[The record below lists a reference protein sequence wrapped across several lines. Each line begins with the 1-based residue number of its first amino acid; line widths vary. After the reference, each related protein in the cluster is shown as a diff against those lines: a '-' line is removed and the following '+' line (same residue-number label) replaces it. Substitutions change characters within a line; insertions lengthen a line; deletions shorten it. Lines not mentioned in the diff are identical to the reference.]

1 MSSVVVVLG
10 LNYGD
15 EGKGK
20 IAAFLGKKADIA
32 LRCTG
37 GNNAGHT
44 VVTNGEK
51 IVFHLIPSG
60 ILNPNTHAVIGSG
73 VVIDPKVLFEEIEV
87 LENHNVD
94 TSKLHI
100 STRAHIIFPYHI
112 LEDKL
117 EEELKESD
125 KVGTTARGI
134 GPCYM
139 DKANRIGF
147 RVIDM
152 FKDDFERKLR
162 RNIKN
167 KNKVFKL
174 YNFEVLDEEKI
185 VSDYLKYRDMIKP
198 FATDTAL
205 YLHEALAEGKSII
218 CEGAQATGLDMDLG
232 DYPMVTSSNPTIGG
246 ILSGSGIGPF
256 AISEICGVCK
266 AYASRVGEGPFITEQ
281 NNEIGDL
288 IRELG
293 GEYGA
298 TTKRPRRCGWI
309 DLPALKY
316 AVLVNGITSLAV
328 NHLDTVGRLDKIK
341 MCTGYKLDDKI
352 YSEKTDDILGR
363 EDEVVPIYE
372 EFAASFDI
380 SSIKSYSKLPANAKK
395 IIERIESYLN
405 VPVKFIGTGPDNLDM
420 IVRK

>member
-1 MSSVVVVLG
+1 MAKVDVVLG

-20 IAAFLGKKADIA
+20 ISTFLAQDSDIA

-44 VVTNGEK
+44 VEFNGAK

-60 ILNPNTHAVIGSG
+60 ILNKDTEAVIGNG

-87 LENHNVD
+87 LKENNVD
-94 TSKLHI
+94 LNKLHI
-100 STRAHIIFPYHI
+100 STRAHLIFPYHV

-117 EEELKESD
+117 FEYLKEDD

-139 DKANRIGF
+139 DKADRIGL

-152 FKDDFERKLR
+152 YSDSFEKKLR
-162 RNIKN
+162 RNIRN
-167 KNKVFKL
+167 KNKVFEL
-174 YNFEVLDEEKI
+174 FGFETLDEEQI
-185 VSDYLKYRDMIKP
+185 VKDYLNYRDMMKP
-198 FATDTAL
+198 YVIDTVS
-205 YLHEALAEGKSII
+205 YLHKAIDENKKII

-246 ILSGSGIGPF
+246 IQTGSGLGAKDIT
-256 AISEICGVCK
+256 SVYGVCK

-281 NNEIGDL
+281 NNETGDL

-293 GEYGA
+293 HEYGA
-298 TTKRPRRCGWI
+298 TTKRPRRCGWM
-309 DLPALKY
+309 DLVALKY
-316 AVLVNGITSLAV
+316 AVKVNGVTALAL
-328 NHLDTVGRLDKIK
+328 NHLDTIGKLGKAKLCV
-341 MCTGYKLDDKI
+341 GYKLDDQVYDESNDAI
-352 YSEKTDDILGR
+352 IGR
-363 EDEVVPIYE
+363 ENEVEPIYE
-372 EFAASFDI
+372 EFDTTFDI
-380 SSIKSYSKLPANAKK
+380 KGERNYDNLPENAKK
-395 IIERIESYLN
+395 YIERIEKHLN
-405 VPVKFIGTGPDNLDM
+405 IPVKFIGTGPDNDDM
-420 IVRK
+420 IIR

>member
-1 MSSVVVVLG
+1 MAEVTVVLG

-20 IAAFLGKKADIA
+20 VSTFLADKCDIA

-44 VVTNGEK
+44 VIINGNK

-60 ILNPNTHAVIGSG
+60 IVNNGTDAVIGNG
-73 VVIDPKVLFEEIEV
+73 VVIDPKVLFEEIDV
-87 LENHNVD
+87 LKEHNVD
-94 TSKLHI
+94 LSKLHI
-100 STRAHIIFPYHI
+100 STRAHLIFPYHI
-112 LEDKL
+112 VEDNLQEKL
-117 EEELKESD
+117 KDDD

-139 DKANRIGF
+139 DKANRIGL

-152 FKDDFERKLR
+152 YSNSFEKKLR

-174 YNFEVLDEEKI
+174 FDFDTLNEEEI
-185 VSDYLKYRDMIKP
+185 VKDYLKYRDMMKP
-198 FATDTAL
+198 YVCDTVS
-205 YLHEALAEGKSII
+205 YLHKAIEENKRIV

-246 ILSGSGIGPF
+246 IQTGSGLGAKDITNVY
-256 AISEICGVCK
+256 GVCK

-281 NNEIGDL
+281 VNEIGDK

-293 GEYGA
+293 HEYGA
-298 TTKRPRRCGWI
+298 TTKRPRRCGWM
-309 DLPALKY
+309 DLVALKY
-316 AVLVNGITSLAV
+316 AVRVNGITGLAL
-328 NHLDTVGRLDKIK
+328 NHLDTIGKLGKTKLCV
-341 MCTGYKLDDKI
+341 GYKLNNKI
-352 YSEKTDDILGR
+352 YDEYSDDIIGF
-363 EDEVVPIYE
+363 ENEVEPIYE
-372 EFAASFDI
+372 EFETTFDI
-380 SSIKSYSKLPANAKK
+380 QGETDYKKLPKEAKK
-395 IIERIESYLN
+395 YIERIEKHLG
-405 VPVKFIGTGPDNLDM
+405 VPIKFIGTGPDNEN
-420 IVRK
+420 IIIR

>member
-1 MSSVVVVLG
+1 MARVAVVLG

-20 IAAFLGKKADIA
+20 VSTFLAKDSDIA

-44 VVTNGEK
+44 VEFNGDK

-60 ILNPNTHAVIGSG
+60 ILNEGTDAVIGNG

-87 LENHNVD
+87 LKQHNVD
-94 TSKLHI
+94 LTKLHI

-112 LEDKL
+112 AEDKL
-117 EEELKESD
+117 QEFLKGDD

-139 DKANRIGF
+139 DKANRIGI

-152 FKDDFERKLR
+152 YSESFERKLR
-162 RNIKN
+162 RNIQN
-167 KNKVFKL
+167 KNKVFEL
-174 YNFEVLDEEKI
+174 YGFETLNEEEI
-185 VSDYLKYRDMIKP
+185 VKDYLNYRDMMKP
-198 FATDTAL
+198 YVMDTVS
-205 YLHEALAEGKSII
+205 YLHKAIEDNKTIV

-246 ILSGSGIGPF
+246 IQTGSGLG
-256 AISEICGVCK
+256 ARDLNEVYGVCK

-281 NNEIGDL
+281 NNEIGDT

-293 GEYGA
+293 HEYGA
-298 TTKRPRRCGWI
+298 TTKRPRRCGWM
-309 DLPALKY
+309 DLVALKY
-316 AVLVNGITSLAV
+316 AVRVNGVTGLAL
-328 NHLDTVGRLDKIK
+328 NHLDTIGKLGTTKLCV
-341 MCTGYKLDDKI
+341 GYKLNGKVYDE
-352 YSEKTDDILGR
+352 SSDDIIGH
-363 EDEVVPIYE
+363 ENEVEPVYE
-372 EFAASFDI
+372 EFTTSFDI
-380 SSIKSYSKLPANAKK
+380 KGERKYDNLPDQAKK
-395 IIERIESYLN
+395 YVERIEKHLGI
-405 VPVKFIGTGPDNLDM
+405 PVKFIGTGPDNEDM
-420 IVRK
+420 IIR

>member
-1 MSSVVVVLG
+1 MAKVEVVLG

-20 IAAFLGKKADIA
+20 ISTFLAQDSDIA

-44 VVTNGEK
+44 VEFNGTK

-60 ILNPNTHAVIGSG
+60 ILNKDTEAVIGNG
-73 VVIDPKVLFEEIEV
+73 VVIDPKVLFEEIEI
-87 LENHNVD
+87 LKENKVD
-94 TSKLHI
+94 LTKLHI
-100 STRAHIIFPYHI
+100 STRAHLIFPYHV

-117 EEELKESD
+117 HEYLKEDD

-139 DKANRIGF
+139 DKADRIGL

-152 FKDDFERKLR
+152 YSDSFEKKLR

-167 KNKVFKL
+167 KNKVFEL
-174 YNFEVLDEEKI
+174 FGFETLDEEQI
-185 VSDYLKYRDMIKP
+185 VSDYLKYRDMMKP
-198 FATDTAL
+198 YVIDTVS
-205 YLHEALAEGKSII
+205 YLHKAIDENKKII

-246 ILSGSGIGPF
+246 IQTGSGLGAKDIT
-256 AISEICGVCK
+256 SVYGVCK

-281 NNEIGDL
+281 NNETGDL

-293 GEYGA
+293 HEYGA
-298 TTKRPRRCGWI
+298 TTKRPRRCGWM
-309 DLPALKY
+309 DLVALKY
-316 AVLVNGITSLAV
+316 AVKVNGVTALAL
-328 NHLDTVGRLDKIK
+328 NHLDTIGKLGNAKLCV
-341 MCTGYKLDDKI
+341 GYKLDGIVYDESNDAI
-352 YSEKTDDILGR
+352 IGR
-363 EDEVVPIYE
+363 ENEVEPIYE
-372 EFAASFDI
+372 EFETNFE
-380 SSIKSYSKLPANAKK
+380 IKGEIDYNNLPENAKK
-395 IIERIESYLN
+395 YIERIEKHLS
-405 VPVKFIGTGPDNLDM
+405 VPVKFIGTGPDNDDM
-420 IVRK
+420 IIR

>member
-1 MSSVVVVLG
+1 MARVAVVLG

-20 IAAFLGKKADIA
+20 VSTFLASNSDIA

-44 VVTNGEK
+44 VEFNGDK

-60 ILNPNTHAVIGSG
+60 ILNEGTDAVIGNG

-87 LENHNVD
+87 LKQHNVD
-94 TSKLHI
+94 LTKLHI

-112 LEDKL
+112 AEDKL
-117 EEELKESD
+117 QEYLKGDD

-139 DKANRIGF
+139 DKANRIGI

-152 FKDDFERKLR
+152 YSDSFERKLR
-162 RNIKN
+162 RNIQN
-167 KNKVFKL
+167 KNKVFEL
-174 YNFEVLDEEKI
+174 YGFETLNEDEI
-185 VSDYLKYRDMIKP
+185 VKDYLNYRNMMKP
-198 FATDTAL
+198 YVMDTVS
-205 YLHEALAEGKSII
+205 YLHKAIDDNKTIV

-246 ILSGSGIGPF
+246 IQTGSGLG
-256 AISEICGVCK
+256 ARDLNEVYGVCK

-281 NNEIGDL
+281 NNEIGDT

-293 GEYGA
+293 HEYGA
-298 TTKRPRRCGWI
+298 TTKRPRRCGWM
-309 DLPALKY
+309 DLVALKY
-316 AVLVNGITSLAV
+316 AVRVNGVTGLAL
-328 NHLDTVGRLDKIK
+328 NHLDTIGKLGTTKLCV
-341 MCTGYKLDDKI
+341 GYKLNGKVYDE
-352 YSEKTDDILGR
+352 SSDDIIGH
-363 EDEVVPIYE
+363 ENEVEPVYE
-372 EFAASFDI
+372 EFTTTFDI
-380 SSIKSYSKLPANAKK
+380 KGEKDYNNLPEQAKK
-395 IIERIESYLN
+395 YVERIEKHLGI
-405 VPVKFIGTGPDNLDM
+405 PVKFIGTGPDNEDM
-420 IVRK
+420 IIR

>member
-1 MSSVVVVLG
+1 MSKVSVVLG

-20 IAAFLGKKADIA
+20 VSTFLGGTSDIA

-44 VVTNGEK
+44 VEFNGEK

-60 ILNPNTHAVIGSG
+60 ILNKNTDAVIGNG
-73 VVIDPKVLFEEIEV
+73 VVIDPKVLFEELDV
-87 LENHNVD
+87 LDKQGVD
-94 TSKLHI
+94 LTKLHI

-112 LEDKL
+112 AEDKL
-117 EEELKESD
+117 QEFLKGDD

-152 FKDDFERKLR
+152 YSKDFERKLR
-162 RNIKN
+162 RNIGN
-167 KNKVFKL
+167 KNKVFDL
-174 YNFEVLDEEKI
+174 YGFPVLDEDKI
-185 VSDYLKYRDMIKP
+185 VEEYLEYRDKMKP
-198 FATDTAL
+198 YVMDTVS
-205 YLHEALAEGKSII
+205 YLHKALDENKNII
-218 CEGAQATGLDMDLG
+218 CEGAQATMLDMDLG

-246 ILSGSGIGPF
+246 IQTGSGLGASDITDVY
-256 AISEICGVCK
+256 GVCK

-281 NNEIGDL
+281 NNEIGDT

-293 GEYGA
+293 HEYGA

-309 DLPALKY
+309 DLVALKY
-316 AVLVNGITSLAV
+316 AVRVNGVTGLAI
-328 NHLDTVGRLDKIK
+328 NHLDTIGKLGKAKLCV
-341 MCTGYKLDDKI
+341 GYKLNDVI
-352 YSEKTDDILGR
+352 YDEYSDDIIGH
-363 EDEVVPIYE
+363 EDEVETIYTE
-372 EFAASFDI
+372 LDTDFEIAGLKD
-380 SSIKSYSKLPANAKK
+380 YDKLPEDAKK
-395 IIERIESYLN
+395 YIETIEKHLR
-405 VPVKFIGTGPDNLDM
+405 VPVKFIGTGPDNEDM
-420 IVRK
+420 IIR

>member
-1 MSSVVVVLG
+1 MSNISVVLG

-20 IAAFLGKKADIA
+20 VSTFLAGQSDIA

-44 VVTNGEK
+44 VEFNGDK

-60 ILNPNTHAVIGSG
+60 ILNENTDAVIGNG

-87 LENHNVD
+87 LEKHNVNL
-94 TSKLHI
+94 SKLHI

-112 LEDKL
+112 AEDKL
-117 EEELKESD
+117 FEELKEDD

-139 DKANRIGF
+139 DKANRIGI

-152 FKDDFERKLR
+152 YQKDFEKKLR

-167 KNKVFKL
+167 KNKVFAL
-174 YNFEVLDEEKI
+174 YQFPTLDEDEI
-185 VSDYLKYRDMIKP
+185 VKTYFEYRDKMKP
-198 FATDTAL
+198 YVIDTVSF
-205 YLHEALAEGKSII
+205 LHKAIEDKKNIV

-246 ILSGSGIGPF
+246 IQTGSGLGARDITNVY
-256 AISEICGVCK
+256 GVCK

-281 NNEIGDL
+281 NNETGDT

-293 GEYGA
+293 HEYGA
-298 TTKRPRRCGWI
+298 TTKRPRRCGWM
-309 DLPALKY
+309 DLVALKY
-316 AVLVNGITSLAV
+316 AVRVNGVTGLAL
-328 NHLDTVGRLDKIK
+328 NHLDTIGKLKKTKLCVGYELN
-341 MCTGYKLDDKI
+341 GKI
-352 YSEKTDDILGR
+352 YDEYSDDIIGN
-363 EDEVVPIYE
+363 EQKVKPVYE
-372 EFAASFDI
+372 EFNTDFDI
-380 SSIKSYSKLPANAKK
+380 KGIKEYDKLPQAAKNYITK
-395 IIERIESYLN
+395 IEEHLGI
-405 VPVKFIGTGPDNLDM
+405 PVKFIGTGPDNEDM
-420 IVRK
+420 IIR

>member
-1 MSSVVVVLG
+1 MAKVEVVLG

-20 IAAFLGKKADIA
+20 ISTFLAQDSDIA

-44 VVTNGEK
+44 VEFNGVK

-60 ILNPNTHAVIGSG
+60 ILNKDTEAVIGNG

-87 LENHNVD
+87 LKENNVD
-94 TSKLHI
+94 LSKLHI
-100 STRAHIIFPYHI
+100 STRAHLIFPYHI

-117 EEELKESD
+117 HEYLKEDD

-139 DKANRIGF
+139 DKADRIGL

-152 FKDDFERKLR
+152 YSDSFEKKLR
-162 RNIKN
+162 RNIRN
-167 KNKVFKL
+167 KNKVFEL
-174 YNFEVLDEEKI
+174 FGFETLDENQI
-185 VSDYLKYRDMIKP
+185 VNDYLKYRDMMKP
-198 FATDTAL
+198 YVIDTVS
-205 YLHEALAEGKSII
+205 YLHKAIDENKKII

-246 ILSGSGIGPF
+246 IQTGSGLGAKDIT
-256 AISEICGVCK
+256 SVYGVCK

-281 NNEIGDL
+281 NNETGDL

-293 GEYGA
+293 HEYGA
-298 TTKRPRRCGWI
+298 TTKRPRRCGWM
-309 DLPALKY
+309 DLVALKY
-316 AVLVNGITSLAV
+316 AVKVNGVTALAL
-328 NHLDTVGRLDKIK
+328 NHLDTIGKLGKAKLCV
-341 MCTGYKLDDKI
+341 GYKLDGIVYDESNDAI
-352 YSEKTDDILGR
+352 IGR
-363 EDEVVPIYE
+363 ENEVEPIYE
-372 EFAASFDI
+372 EFETDFE
-380 SSIKSYSKLPANAKK
+380 IKGERDYNNLPEKAKK
-395 IIERIESYLN
+395 YIERIEKHLS
-405 VPVKFIGTGPDNLDM
+405 VPVKFIGTGPDNDDM
-420 IVRK
+420 VIR

>member
-1 MSSVVVVLG
+1 MSKVNVVLG

-20 IAAFLGKKADIA
+20 VSTFLAQSSDIA

-44 VVTNGEK
+44 VEIKGKKV
-51 IVFHLIPSG
+51 IFHLIPSG
-60 ILNPNTHAVIGSG
+60 ILNENTEAVIGNG
-73 VVIDPKVLFEEIEV
+73 VVIDPKVLMEEIEV
-87 LENHNVD
+87 LEGLGVD
-94 TSKLHI
+94 LSKLHI

-117 EEELKESD
+117 QEFLKGDD

-139 DKANRIGF
+139 DKANRIGI

-152 FKDDFERKLR
+152 YSDTFEKKLR

-167 KNKVFKL
+167 KNKFFGL
-174 YNFEVLDEEKI
+174 YNFEQVNEEE
-185 VSDYLKYRDMIKP
+185 VVQDYFKYRDLMKP
-198 FATDTAL
+198 FVMDTVS
-205 YLHEALAEGKSII
+205 YLHQALDKDMTII

-246 ILSGSGIGPF
+246 IQTGSGLGARDIN
-256 AISEICGVCK
+256 EVYGVCK

-281 NNEIGDL
+281 NNEIGDT

-293 GEYGA
+293 HEYGA
-298 TTKRPRRCGWI
+298 TTKRPRRCGWM
-309 DLPALKY
+309 DLVALKY
-316 AVLVNGITSLAV
+316 AVRVSGVTSLAL
-328 NHLDTVGRLDKIK
+328 NHLDTIGKLKNVKI
-341 MCTGYKLDDKI
+341 CVAYKLDDKLYDE
-352 YSEKTDDILGR
+352 YSDDIIGR
-363 EDEVVPIYE
+363 ESEVEPIYE
-372 EFAASFDI
+372 EMETNFDI
-380 SSIKSYSKLPANAKK
+380 AGEKNYDDLPNKAKEYILK
-395 IIERIESYLN
+395 IEEHLN
-405 VPVKFIGTGPDNLDM
+405 VPVKFIGTGPDNEDM
-420 IVRK
+420 IIR